1 MTTRRHPTARQ
12 APTPGASE
20 IELFARVVAAGSFA
34 EAGRQLGLT
43 RAAVSRRVAEIER
56 QVGVALLA
64 RTTRAMGLTEAG
76 RRLAQRA
83 QALADAADAARRGL
97 RSDAR
102 HELAGTLRITTVP
115 MFGQAVLAPLLA
127 RFRERHPQLRVE
139 LVQTHRPLDLL
150 RDDLDLAF
158 RLTPQAPPDTV
169 ATPLLPYAVRAYA
182 ATAQPPLAH
191 PGELAGQPMLA
202 LALPGQA
209 HSGTVLLDWQRDGE
223 AALHRVELQPA
234 MQADDMAT
242 LLVMA
247 CHGGGVVVAPDFA
260 ARAAVQAGLL
270 HEALPGW
277 RLPVAYGDR
286 VTALTLAR
294 PYASEAARALVRFAA
309 EALGAAEGRAAAAD
323 RNQPPAAGSK
333 RSATPLLQ

>member
-1 MTTRRHPTARQ
+1 M
-12 APTPGASE
+12 PGAGE

-34 EAGRQLGLT
+34 QAGRQLGLT
-43 RAAVSRRVAEIER
+43 RAAVSRRVAELER

-83 QALADAADAARRGL
+83 QVLADAADAARRGL
-97 RSDAR
+97 RSHAR

-115 MFGQAVLAPLLA
+115 MFGQAVLAPLLV

-150 RDDLDLAF
+150 RDDLDVAF
-158 RLTPQAPPDTV
+158 RLTPQAPPDAV

-182 ATAQPPLAH
+182 AAGRPPLSH
-191 PGELAGQPMLA
+191 PRELAEQPVLA
-202 LALPGQA
+202 LVLPNQGVV
-209 HSGTVLLDWQRDGE
+209 GPVRLDWQRDDDPSPC
-223 AALHRVELQPA
+223 RVEVQPA

-260 ARAAVQAGLL
+260 VHAPVQAGLL
-270 HEALPGW
+270 REALPGW
-277 RLPVAYGDR
+277 RLPVTYGDR

-309 EALGAAEGRAAAAD
+309 EALGAPGR
-323 RNQPPAAGSK
+323 
-333 RSATPLLQ
+333 